1 MSVSDGAEGWKVG
14 RASGIP
20 IVVLNDVAF
29 VLPIKLAEQHP
40 PSGAARP
47 SFGTV
52 NETVVL

>member
-20 IVVLNDVAF
+20 IVVLNDVAL